1 MLGTI
6 EVASKD
12 GTWTFDF
19 DTIRIAPAAGAHP
32 LRAALGELT
41 VPLDAVTA
49 PTWEPGRKGG
59 ALRLHPRPGA
69 DALRQVTGGRL
80 PEPADPLRLAVGPE
94 STATAAA
101 LVEAVRD
108 ARTLAGTPD
117 GPVGQ
122 YLLPT
127 PRVPLSVDGEDGNA
141 SFDGERVRI
150 EWGWAAEKGKRS
162 AGPRE
167 LPVADLVG
175 VEWTTSMVRFRV
187 RGMPVPDPAHDVN
200 CLRLW
205 GFKKDIGLS
214 ALLAAAVT
222 ARLPHPFAAEEP
234 EESPPAEP
242 ADADV
247 ILRRLRELGE
257 LRKDGVLTEEEFT
270 EAKQRLLRKL

>member
-32 LRAALGELT
+32 LRGALGELR
-41 VPLDAVTA
+41 VPLTAVA
-49 PTWEPGRKGG
+49 ALGWEPGRKGG
-59 ALRLHPRPGA
+59 SLRLHPRPGA

-80 PEPADPLRLAVGPE
+80 PGPADPLRLAVGPE

-108 ARTLAGTPD
+108 ARTVAGMAD
-117 GPVGQ
+117 GPVGE

-150 EWGWAAEKGKRS
+150 EWGWAAEKVKRS

-167 LPVADLVG
+167 LPVGDLVG

-187 RGMPVPDPAHDVN
+187 RGMPVPEPAHDVN

-214 ALLAAAVT
+214 ALLAAAVA
-222 ARLPHPFAAEEP
+222 ARLPHPFAAEDPAEL
-234 EESPPAEP
+234 PPAE
-242 ADADV
+242 ADV
-247 ILRRLRELGE
+247 VLRRLRELGE

-270 EAKQRLLRKL
+270 EAKQRLLRRL